1 MRQGARQG
9 VRQGA
14 RQGVRQG
21 VRQGQDKERD
31 RGETSE
37 TSHLVKL
44 SLPDISLVVV
54 CQNESISSILT
65 NITLGLRK
73 DFDVL

>member
-1 MRQGARQG
+1 MGETG

-14 RQGVRQG
+14 RQG
-21 VRQGQDKERD
+21 RD

-44 SLPDISLVVV
+44 SLPDIFLLYFNDDIFQML
-54 CQNESISSILT
+54 CSII
-65 NITLGLRK
+65 
-73 DFDVL
+73 